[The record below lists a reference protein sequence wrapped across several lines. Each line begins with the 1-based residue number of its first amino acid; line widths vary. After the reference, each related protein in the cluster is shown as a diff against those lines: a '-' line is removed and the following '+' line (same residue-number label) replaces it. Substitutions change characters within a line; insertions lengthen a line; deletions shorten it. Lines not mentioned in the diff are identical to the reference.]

1 MLEFLDRHGLFLVTV
16 SAAIAILAIALTAAL
31 ANIVSAD
38 VRNYGL
44 VIIAVAA
51 VPFAIWRSI
60 VAQRQAVSARS
71 QAEAATAQAE
81 LARGQADALRHEQI
95 ETRFFRSVEMLGS
108 AHRDIRFAG
117 AQMLQRLSVDH
128 PADYHELVEE
138 VLEVHRLEWEA
149 GQPDAKD

>member
-1 MLEFLDRHGLFLVTV
+1 MLEFLERHGLSLVTA
-16 SAAIAILAIALTAAL
+16 SAAVAIFAIAIAA
-31 ANIVSAD
+31 AFTDVGSAD

-44 VIIAVAA
+44 VTAAIAA

-60 VAQRQAVSARS
+60 VAQRQAESARS
-71 QAEAATAQAE
+71 QAEAATAQSE
-81 LARGQADALRHEQI
+81 LARGQAEALRLEQI

-108 AHRDIRFAG
+108 AHRDVRFAG

-138 VLEVHRLEWEA
+138 VLAVRRLEWEA
-149 GQPDAKD
+149 GRSDVED